1 MVGFFNG
8 LAVGAGVVVAR
19 YFGAKKFDLVQR
31 AIHTIITLG
40 FFCGIALTFVGVIA
54 APQILVLMGTPPEVL
69 PNSVT
74 YFRIYFCGSLAFVM
88 YNFLVGILQAV
99 GDSRHPLMYL
109 IISSEVLPNSVTY
122 FRIYFCGSLAFVMY
136 NFLVGI
142 LQAVGD
148 SRHPLMYLI
157 ISSVTNIILDLILVA
172 GFHFGVGAAALATVI
187 SQCLSALLCFLHLL
201 RGPKEVTN
209 IILDLIL
216 VAGFHFGVGAAA
228 LATVISQCLS
238 ALLCFLHLLRGPK
251 EYRIYLSKLRLDSL
265 LLKQIISNG
274 LPAGLQ
280 NSIISLA
287 NVVVQSKRGPKEYR
301 IYLSKLRL
309 DSLLLK
315 QIISNG
321 LPAGL
326 QNSIISLAN
335 VVVQSN
341 INKFGQMAVAG
352 CGSYSKIEGFAF
364 LPITCFALA
373 LTTFISQNLGAKEY
387 DRAKKG
393 AVFGVI
399 CSVVTAELVGVVIY
413 TFAPYLIA
421 AFNNTPEVLSYGV
434 AQAHTASLFYF
445 LLAFS
450 HCMAGILR
458 GAGKSTVP
466 MFVMLICWC
475 IIRVTYITVT
485 VHFIPDIRVIFWAY
499 PITWTLSSIVFL
511 LYFLKSDWIHGL
523 EKQER

>member
-1 MVGFFNG
+1 MNNQSSATLMTTGSIWKKIIAFAIPLFLGNLFQQFYNTADSLIVGNFLGSSALAAVSSSGNLIFLMVGFFNG

-19 YFGAKKFDLVQR
+19 YFGAKKFDIVQR
-31 AIHTIITLG
+31 AIHTIVTLG
-40 FFCGIALTFVGVIA
+40 FFCGIALTVAGVVA
-54 APQILVLMGTPPEVL
+54 APQILVLMGTPAEVL

-109 IISSEVLPNSVTY
+109 IFSS
-122 FRIYFCGSLAFVMY
+122 I
-136 NFLVGI
+136 
-142 LQAVGD
+142 
-148 SRHPLMYLI
+148 
-157 ISSVTNIILDLILVA
+157 TNIVLDLIFVA
-172 GFHFGVGAAALATVI
+172 VFHFGVGAAALATII
-187 SQCLSALLCFLHLL
+187 SQFLSALLCFLHLL
-201 RGPKEVTN
+201 K
-209 IILDLIL
+209 
-216 VAGFHFGVGAAA
+216 
-228 LATVISQCLS
+228 
-238 ALLCFLHLLRGPK
+238 GPK
-251 EYRIYLSKLRLDSL
+251 EYRIYLSKLRIDPLM
-265 LLKQIISNG
+265 
-274 LPAGLQ
+274 
-280 NSIISLA
+280 
-287 NVVVQSKRGPKEYR
+287 
-301 IYLSKLRL
+301 LR
-309 DSLLLK
+309 

-387 DRAKKG
+387 KRAKKG
-393 AVFGVI
+393 AVFGVV

-413 TFAPYLIA
+413 TFAPYFIA
-421 AFNNTPEVLSYGV
+421 AFNSTPKVLSYGV

-445 LLAFS
+445 LLSFS

-475 IIRVTYITVT
+475 IIRVSYISIA

-499 PITWTLSSIVFL
+499 PLTWCLSSIVFL
-511 LYFLKSDWIHGL
+511 LYFLRSDWIHGL
-523 EKQER
+523 EKQKN

>member
-1 MVGFFNG
+1 MSTSSSATLMTKGSIWKKIIAFAIPLFLGNLFQQFYNTADSLIVGNFLGSSALAAVSSSGNLIFLMVGFFNG

-109 IISSEVLPNSVTY
+109 IISS
-122 FRIYFCGSLAFVMY
+122 
-136 NFLVGI
+136 
-142 LQAVGD
+142 
-148 SRHPLMYLI
+148 
-157 ISSVTNIILDLILVA
+157 VTNIILDLILVA

-201 RGPKEVTN
+201 
-209 IILDLIL
+209 
-216 VAGFHFGVGAAA
+216 
-228 LATVISQCLS
+228 
-238 ALLCFLHLLRGPK
+238 
-251 EYRIYLSKLRLDSL
+251 
-265 LLKQIISNG
+265 
-274 LPAGLQ
+274 
-280 NSIISLA
+280 
-287 NVVVQSKRGPKEYR
+287 RGPKEYR

-413 TFAPYLIA
+413 TFAPSLIA
-421 AFNNTPEVLSYGV
+421 AFNNTPDVLSYGV

-485 VHFIPDIRVIFWAY
+485 VHFIPNIRVIFWAY

-511 LYFLKSDWIHGL
+511 LYFLKSDWMHGL

>member
-1 MVGFFNG
+1 MTKGPIWKKIIAFAIPLFLGNLFQQFYNTADSLIVGNFLGSSALAAVSSSGNLIFLMVGFFNG

-109 IISSEVLPNSVTY
+109 IISS
-122 FRIYFCGSLAFVMY
+122 
-136 NFLVGI
+136 
-142 LQAVGD
+142 
-148 SRHPLMYLI
+148 
-157 ISSVTNIILDLILVA
+157 VTNIILDLILVA

-201 RGPKEVTN
+201 
-209 IILDLIL
+209 
-216 VAGFHFGVGAAA
+216 
-228 LATVISQCLS
+228 
-238 ALLCFLHLLRGPK
+238 
-251 EYRIYLSKLRLDSL
+251 
-265 LLKQIISNG
+265 
-274 LPAGLQ
+274 
-280 NSIISLA
+280 
-287 NVVVQSKRGPKEYR
+287 RGPKEYR

>member
-1 MVGFFNG
+1 MTKGPIWKKIIAFAIPLFLGNLFQQLYNTADSLIVGNFLGSSALAAVSSSGNLIFLMVGFFNG

-54 APQILVLMGTPPEVL
+54 APQILILMGTPPEVL

-109 IISSEVLPNSVTY
+109 IL
-122 FRIYFCGSLAFVMY
+122 
-136 NFLVGI
+136 
-142 LQAVGD
+142 
-148 SRHPLMYLI
+148 
-157 ISSVTNIILDLILVA
+157 SSVTNIALDLILVA

-201 RGPKEVTN
+201 
-209 IILDLIL
+209 
-216 VAGFHFGVGAAA
+216 
-228 LATVISQCLS
+228 
-238 ALLCFLHLLRGPK
+238 
-251 EYRIYLSKLRLDSL
+251 
-265 LLKQIISNG
+265 
-274 LPAGLQ
+274 
-280 NSIISLA
+280 
-287 NVVVQSKRGPKEYR
+287 RGPKEYR

-421 AFNNTPEVLSYGV
+421 AFNNTPEVLSYGI

-523 EKQER
+523 EKQEQ

>member
-1 MVGFFNG
+1 MSTSSSATLMTKGSIWKKIIAFAIPLFLGNLFQQFYNTADSLIVGNFLGSSALAAVSSSGNLIFLMVGFFNG

-54 APQILVLMGTPPEVL
+54 APQILILMGTPP
-69 PNSVT
+69 
-74 YFRIYFCGSLAFVM
+74 
-88 YNFLVGILQAV
+88 
-99 GDSRHPLMYL
+99 
-109 IISSEVLPNSVTY
+109 EVLPNSVTY

-201 RGPKEVTN
+201 
-209 IILDLIL
+209 
-216 VAGFHFGVGAAA
+216 
-228 LATVISQCLS
+228 
-238 ALLCFLHLLRGPK
+238 
-251 EYRIYLSKLRLDSL
+251 
-265 LLKQIISNG
+265 
-274 LPAGLQ
+274 
-280 NSIISLA
+280 
-287 NVVVQSKRGPKEYR
+287 RGPKEYR

>member
-1 MVGFFNG
+1 MSTSSSATLMTKGPIWKKIIAFAIPLFLGNLFQQFYNTADSLIVGNFLGSSALAAVSSSGNLIFLMVGFFNG

-109 IISSEVLPNSVTY
+109 IISS
-122 FRIYFCGSLAFVMY
+122 
-136 NFLVGI
+136 
-142 LQAVGD
+142 
-148 SRHPLMYLI
+148 
-157 ISSVTNIILDLILVA
+157 
-172 GFHFGVGAAALATVI
+172 
-187 SQCLSALLCFLHLL
+187 
-201 RGPKEVTN
+201 VTN

-251 EYRIYLSKLRLDSL
+251 EYRIYLSKLC
-265 LLKQIISNG
+265 
-274 LPAGLQ
+274 
-280 NSIISLA
+280 
-287 NVVVQSKRGPKEYR
+287 
-301 IYLSKLRL
+301 L